1 MAIRVI
7 KEVNRFPGFSVPVD
21 SDGVPTTSI
30 IAGKLVRLVDATH
43 VTLADAALPAAT
55 NLPVGPALEDT
66 VNYSSYVNGRGTVT
80 DSNWKGGGISAPF
93 GDGVIIEVYNDGR
106 GKVFDDDCINAAVGS
121 MLYCGTDGVWS
132 TTAGSSTTVG
142 EKVLAQVLSAPTE
155 ASGVLRMKLF
165 SFK

>member
-7 KEVNRFPGFSVPVD
+7 KEVNRFPGFSVPTD
-21 SDGVPTTSI
+21 SDGQPTADI
-30 IAGKLVRLVDATH
+30 LAGKLVRLIDATH
-43 VTLADAALPAAT
+43 VTLADGSLAAAT
-55 NLPVGPALEDT
+55 NLPIGPALEDT
-66 VNYSSYVNGRGTVT
+66 VNYSSYVNGKGVIT

-106 GKVFDDDCINAAVGS
+106 GAVFASDCINAAVNS
-121 MLYCGTDGVWS
+121 MLYCGTDGVW
-132 TTAGSSTTVG
+132 TTTPGSATTVG
-142 EKVLAQVLSAPTE
+142 EKVLAQVLVAPTE